1 MSSKINMMEYNTQ
14 KRKYDGVLKLIFIY
28 KLYYMNSQLLLGLDL
43 DLFCKKKIIFYQY
56 KFIFIFFLYL

>member
-43 DLFCKKKIIFYQY
+43 DLFFKKKIIFYQY